1 MALAESDTLSFEDA
15 VGALPEGDAIH
26 TFRGGGPVLLGADW
40 SRQSII
46 DALLA
51 APVIAKT
58 GGMAQ
63 AMGHG
68 IAIEQG
74 GSALFIATA
83 ARTDGDDDEKGD

>member
-58 GGMAQ
+58 GRVLGQSMK
-63 AMGHG
+63 
-68 IAIEQG
+68 
-74 GSALFIATA
+74 S
-83 ARTDGDDDEKGD
+83 GDIPDDRPLRMYRPRL